1 MLTKIEGRTGY
12 HLWRNTGK
20 SIFKGIAIGKI
31 LFYQKGEQPVK
42 RVKIEDT
49 AEQIKRYEDAR
60 AKAAEQLQGLYEK
73 ALKEVGEANAAVF
86 EVHQMMLEDDDY
98 IDSVVNIIETQQ
110 VNAEFAVATTG
121 DNFAK
126 MFAEMED
133 DYFKARAADVKDISE
148 RMVNIL
154 SGNESGG
161 AIGDEPVIVVAEDLA
176 PSETVQMDKEKLLAF
191 VTRLGSANS
200 HTAIL
205 ARTMNIP
212 ALIEVDIKEEW
223 NGKMAVVD
231 GYTGTFYI
239 DPDEETLKK
248 MQEKKE
254 EDIKARE
261 LLQELKGKEDI
272 TVDGKHIKLYANI
285 GGVKD
290 VTSVLANDAAGIGL
304 FRSEF
309 LYLEADNYPDE
320 EAQFQAYKTVAENM
334 AGKKVIVRTLDI
346 GADKQVDYFNLD
358 HEENPAMGYRAI
370 RICLDRRDI
379 FRTQL
384 RALLRASAYGNI
396 GIMYPMIISVDEVKE
411 IKKIVESIKAELT
424 EKGIEYGEVEQGIMI
439 ETPAAVMISDL
450 LAEEVDFFSIGTN
463 DLTQY
468 TLAIDRQNSKLDNIY
483 DSHHPAV
490 LRMIQKTIE
499 NGHKAGCWVG
509 ICGELGADMTLTE
522 TFLKMGIDELS
533 VSPTFVLPIRKL
545 IREMSTK

>member
-1 MLTKIEGRTGY
+1 MEKY
-12 HLWRNTGK
+12 TGK

-161 AIGDEPVIVVAEDLA
+161 ALGDEPVIVVAEDLA

-533 VSPTFVLPIRKL
+533 VSPTFVLPIKKL

>member
-1 MLTKIEGRTGY
+1 MEKY
-12 HLWRNTGK
+12 TGK

-450 LAEEVDFFSIGTN
+450 LAEKVDFFSIGTN

>member
-1 MLTKIEGRTGY
+1 MEKY
-12 HLWRNTGK
+12 TGK

-346 GADKQVDYFNLD
+346 GADKRVDYFNLD